1 MTQRG
6 KVATDTSLKTVKYR
20 EIYLTLIGLS
30 ALCELLWQGPE
41 SKGCLFLWKKA
52 CTLSLNIDCLIV
64 WKKCNIHCNIHS
76 IVLNTINLNPW
87 RGPSDWALKVVCL
100 SMMVGQF
107 GSESASVMALIFSL
121 RVCIALAG
129 SFTFHTGF
137 TLSEFWKI
145 FSYIISKNIFTA
157 EHLSTVHLTLCQLLH
172 CLNIDRKWRLF
183 HPSVLYGRVQLI

>member
-6 KVATDTSLKTVKYR
+6 KVATDTSLKTVFVCVKKGMHSKFKYW
-20 EIYLTLIGLS
+20 
-30 ALCELLWQGPE
+30 LLN
-41 SKGCLFLWKKA
+41 CMKKY
-52 CTLSLNIDCLIV
+52 
-64 WKKCNIHCNIHS
+64 NIHCNIHS

-87 RGPSDWALKVVCL
+87 RGPSDRALKVVCL

-107 GSESASVMALIFSL
+107 GQSASVMALISSF
-121 RVCIALAG
+121 RVCIVLVG

-145 FSYIISKNIFTA
+145 FSYRISKNIFTA

-183 HPSVLYGRVQLI
+183 HPSVLYGQVQLI